1 MTSTNPEAGR
11 DARSGRGTDLPV
23 VLVSFGLMALS
34 GFVAYEGWRVSA
46 RRVVYGLGP
55 GTVPYFVAA
64 CLMILA
70 IGTLIAGIRGTFPE
84 RDRDLPA
91 PVLWIVAGLVAQLA
105 LLRYAGFSIATGLLF
120 AATAKGMGRGPLWKT
135 VPIGIVLCF
144 AIWVVFTQA
153 LNLSLPAG
161 PIEEAFR
168 SAIAPVAEAP
178 VVPAAPAPAAAPAV
192 Q

>member
-1 MTSTNPEAGR
+1 M
-11 DARSGRGTDLPV
+11 
-23 VLVSFGLMALS
+23 LVSLGLMALS
-34 GFVAYEGWRVSA
+34 GLVAYEGWRVSA

-64 CLMILA
+64 SLLVLA

-84 RDRDLPA
+84 RDKDLPA
-91 PVLWIVAGLVAQLA
+91 PVVWIVAGLVAQLV

-120 AATAKGMGRGPLWKT
+120 AATAKAMGRGPLWMT
-135 VPIGIVLCF
+135 VPIGFVLCF
-144 AIWVVFTQA
+144 VIWVVFTQA

-161 PIEEAFR
+161 PIEEAFL
-168 SAIAPVAEAP
+168 SAITPAPEAP
-178 VVPAAPAPAAAPAV
+178 VLPATPPPAAPAA

>member
-1 MTSTNPEAGR
+1 MTSTSPETR
-11 DARSGRGTDLPV
+11 PDKPRGRGTDLPV
-23 VLVSFGLMALS
+23 VLVSLGLMALS
-34 GFVAYEGWRVSA
+34 GLVAYEGWRVSA

-64 CLMILA
+64 SLLVLA

-84 RDRDLPA
+84 RDKDLPA
-91 PVLWIVAGLVAQLA
+91 PVVWIVAGLVAQLV

-120 AATAKGMGRGPLWKT
+120 AATAKAMGRGPLWMT
-135 VPIGIVLCF
+135 VPIGFVLCF
-144 AIWVVFTQA
+144 VIWVVFTQA

-161 PIEEAFR
+161 PIEEAFL
-168 SAIAPVAEAP
+168 SAITPAPEAP
-178 VVPAAPAPAAAPAV
+178 VLPATPPPAAPAA